1 MNMKAFKIA
10 ALVAI
15 LVCIAPA
22 YAQNIQLHYDLGR
35 HIYNEDEPQRQYVT
49 ATLEQFKADRLGSWY
64 YFVDLDLRNRGMSG
78 AYNEI
83 SSEFTLKKNKH

>member
-35 HIYNEDEPQRQYVT
+35 HNNKEPQPQ
-49 ATLEQFKADRLGSWY
+49 RL
-64 YFVDLDLRNRGMSG
+64 
-78 AYNEI
+78 
-83 SSEFTLKKNKH
+83 